1 MDAEFSLHQLTQA
14 LQGFPAARRYWVA
27 YSGGLDSHALLHA
40 MVALRARQAL
50 PGVVAAHIN
59 HGLQPEAEAWER
71 HCIEICRELRV
82 PCQVIR
88 VHAGPGTGESPE
100 SAARR
105 ARYQGLRSLVGE
117 QEMLLT
123 AHHRDDQAE
132 TVLLQMLRGA
142 GPAGLAGMPVCSTF
156 GQGWLARPLLHVSRA
171 MLEQYG
177 RDQGLRWIS
186 DASNADTRYD
196 RNFIR
201 HQVLPTLTARWPAVK
216 RTLSR
221 VAANQQDA
229 SCLLDDLAAA
239 DYAAVAGPAPAT
251 LLCTAL
257 VALAAERQRNVVR
270 YWLNTLGLP
279 MARRAHLGVILSQ
292 VVVGNSDTSACI
304 RWPGAE
310 IRRYRDTLYAMPP
323 RCAAVL
329 GLQAPI
335 AWDLMTPLE
344 LMHGQLRATAVRGA
358 GLGMRSIRGR
368 GVQVQWRR
376 GGERCRPTGHR
387 HRRKLKKLLQER
399 GVPPWERDRLPL
411 IYVDGD
417 LAAVGHLWVCE
428 PFAAREDEAGW
439 LLSWQPVQAQ
449 KTIP

>member
-1 MDAEFSLHQLTQA
+1 MDAGFSLQRLAQA
-14 LQGFPAARRYWVA
+14 LQRLPAARRYWVA

-40 MVALRARQAL
+40 TVALRARRAL
-50 PGVVAAHIN
+50 PDVVAAHIN
-59 HGLQPEAEAWER
+59 HGLQPEADAWER
-71 HCIEICRELRV
+71 HCRQICRELRV
-82 PCQVIR
+82 PCRVIR
-88 VHAGPGTGESPE
+88 VHAGPRIGESPE

-132 TVLLQMLRGA
+132 TVLLQIVRGA
-142 GPAGLAGMPVCSTF
+142 GPAGLAGMPVCSAF
-156 GQGWLARPLLHVSRA
+156 GQGWLARPLLDVSRVT
-171 MLEQYG
+171 LEQYG
-177 RDQGLRWIS
+177 GDQGLRWIS
-186 DASNADTRYD
+186 DASNADTHYD
-196 RNFIR
+196 RNFVR

-229 SCLLDDLAAA
+229 SCLLQELAAA
-239 DYAAVAGPAPAT
+239 DYAVIVGPTPDT
-251 LLCTAL
+251 LSRTAL
-257 VALAAERQRNVVR
+257 VALSAERRRNVVR

-279 MARRAHLGVILSQ
+279 MASRAHLGAVLSQ
-292 VVVGNSDTSACI
+292 MMDGNSDTSACV

-323 RCAAVL
+323 RCAVV

-344 LMHGQLRATAVRGA
+344 LMHGQLRATVVRGA

-368 GVQVQWRR
+368 CVQVQWRR
-376 GGERCRPTGHR
+376 GGERCRPTGYR
-387 HRRKLKKLLQER
+387 HTRKLKKLLQER

-417 LAAVGHLWVCE
+417 LAAVGPLWVCE

-439 LLSWQPVQAQ
+439 LLSWQPVPAQ